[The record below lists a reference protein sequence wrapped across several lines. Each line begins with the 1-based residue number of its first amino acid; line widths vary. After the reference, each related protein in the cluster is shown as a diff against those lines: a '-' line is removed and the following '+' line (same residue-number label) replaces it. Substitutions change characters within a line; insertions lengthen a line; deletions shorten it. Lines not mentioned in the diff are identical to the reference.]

1 MTKKFNILITD
12 DNVSNLRS
20 IENILKRINIDNI
33 KINLSSVDDG
43 DKAVN

>member
-1 MTKKFNILITD
+1 MIAD
-12 DNVSNLRS
+12 DSISNLRS

-33 KINLSSVDDG
+33 KINFSTVDDG